1 MARFGGELVED
12 TPKPRFGGGEEGAPA
27 PSPKPEDKPKEK
39 TATERLKQFG
49 EAGLGGTI
57 MGAAAPELT
66 QLAGKGISMI
76 PSPYTKAAGYGI
88 EAAGRQMRT
97 MRGTEAGLGGLAG
110 MTGDVAGQAVESRGF
125 RPPAVFAAELAGGI
139 VGPAFVKTITEAIKY
154 GSRKLLGIE
163 PVKGVK
169 LLAEDLGLDYA
180 QLSPSQREFIKKQI
194 NELRGGKPSTEA
206 QETLYGALKTGA
218 TDITREAEGRAA
230 ARKAES
236 EITQRQAEEQAQKM
250 RLAGKKTT
258 EIGAQT
264 SKEAQAARAQ
274 IGQEREASDVGNTL
288 RQKILSLFGKMTEAR
303 STEYAKQK
311 AIRDAAVAEKE
322 NAGQLVKD
330 LPEYQSLLDGLRTKL
345 LIGKEAQKQP
355 TAQVTEPG
363 VLQAYR
369 NIYDAVNSR
378 RVQIGIDTNG
388 NPAYKTFPTSFDALD
403 DVRRRLGDVAFGKE
417 VEGYSAIGADI
428 ARQYYGKISDIQSK
442 FAGESHDALQGGYEA
457 ASRLLDKYKSQA
469 GKKATAADR
478 FDPSRYKTDAA
489 SLPNDYFNSKQSVAD
504 LLELTGGDRAL
515 VTQAA
520 SDFTARQLRDKNVK
534 GVKDWLNKNSDW
546 LESLPEVKSKV
557 NNYLTTLERA
567 ERVSGKTGTAAKILE
582 SREPTVLRA
591 GEKALAA
598 GEKEAGAITAEAQKR
613 VDTILGDTSPAKRVR
628 EIILG
633 GKQSV
638 WNEVGP
644 ILAGSP
650 EGKKA
655 ISEAVLQV
663 IAPEEIGGLIKLTK
677 FKEDVAPFLISSK
690 LMTPAQTTELET
702 KLRAIYNSAL
712 GDPAKLTMIQN
723 AVKNAIIGVS
733 AQPVGGAAVGAGQ
746 AVMPKQTSKDVLNRS
761 GSIGSAKPRF

>member
-12 TPKPRFGGGEEGAPA
+12 TPKPRFGGEEASAPA
-27 PSPKPEDKPKEK
+27 PTPKLEDKPKEK
-39 TATERLKQFG
+39 TGLERLKQFG

-66 QLAGKGISMI
+66 QMAGKGIAMI

-88 EAAGRQMRT
+88 EAAGKQMRT

-110 MTGDVAGQAVESRGF
+110 MTGDIAGQVAESRGF

-139 VGPAFVKTITEAIKY
+139 VGPAFAKTIGEAIKY
-154 GSRKLLGIE
+154 GSRKLFGIE
-163 PVKGVK
+163 PIKGVK
-169 LLAEDLGLDYA
+169 LIADDLGLDSA
-180 QLSPSQREFIKKQI
+180 QLSPSQRDYIKKQI
-194 NELRGGKPSTEA
+194 DEFRGGKPSSEA

-218 TDITREAEGRAA
+218 ADITREAEGRAA
-230 ARKAES
+230 LRKSDAA
-236 EITQRQAEEQAQKM
+236 IAQRQAEAQAEKM

-288 RQKILSLFGKMTEAR
+288 RQKIMSLFGEMTEAR
-303 STEYAKQK
+303 SAEYAKQK

-322 NAGQLVKD
+322 SAGTFVKE
-330 LPEYQSLLDGLRTKL
+330 LPEYQALLDELRSKL
-345 LIGKEAQKQP
+345 LIGKEALSQK
-355 TAQVTEPG
+355 TAPVTEKG
-363 VLQAYR
+363 VLQAYQ
-369 NIYDAVNSR
+369 NIYDAVSNR
-378 RVQIGIDTNG
+378 RVVTGVDTNG
-388 NPAYKTFPTSFDALD
+388 NPNYKTFPTSFDALD
-403 DVRRRLGDVAFGKE
+403 DVRRRLGDAAFGKE

-428 ARQYYGKISDIQSK
+428 ARKYYGKISDIQSK

-469 GKKATAADR
+469 GKKATAQDR
-478 FDPSRYKTDAA
+478 FDPSRYKTDPAA
-489 SLPNDYFNSKQSVAD
+489 LPNAYFTSKQSVTD

-520 SDFTARQLRDKNVK
+520 SDFTARQLRDKDVK

-557 NNYLTTLERA
+557 SSYLSTLERA
-567 ERVSGKTGTAAKILE
+567 ERVSGKTGAAAKILE

-591 GEKALAA
+591 GEQALAA

-644 ILAGSP
+644 ILSRTP

-655 ISEAVLQV
+655 ISDAVLQV
-663 IAPEEIGGLIKLTK
+663 IAPEEVGGLIKLTK
-677 FKEDVAPFLISSK
+677 FKEDVAPFLVSSK
-690 LMTPAQTTELET
+690 LMTEAQTTQLET
-702 KLRAIYNSAL
+702 QLRAIYNSAL
-712 GDPAKLTMIQN
+712 GEPAKLNMMQN

-733 AQPVGGAAVGAGQ
+733 AQPVGGVAVSAGQ
-746 AVMPKQTSKDVLNRS
+746 AVMPKQSSSDVLNRT
-761 GSIGSAKPRF
+761 GSVGSVKPRF

>member
-1 MARFGGELVED
+1 MARFGGELVEQIP
-12 TPKPRFGGGEEGAPA
+12 TSRFGGEEVIAPA
-27 PSPKPEDKPKEK
+27 TDVEPPKKEK
-39 TATERLKQFG
+39 TPTERLKQFG

-76 PSPYTKAAGYGI
+76 PSPYTKAAGYGLQ
-88 EAAGRQMRT
+88 AAGKQMRG
-97 MRGTEAGLGGLAG
+97 MRGTEAGIGGIGG
-110 MTGDVAGQAVESRGF
+110 MTGDIAGQMVESRGM

-139 VGPAFVKTITEAIKY
+139 VGPAFIKTITEAIKY

-163 PVKGVK
+163 PVKGVQ
-169 LLAEDLGLDYA
+169 LLADDLGLDSA
-180 QLSPSQREFIKKQI
+180 QLSPSQRDYIKKQLD
-194 NELRGGKPSTEA
+194 EFRGTGTPGQA
-206 QETLYGALKTGA
+206 QETLYGTLKTGA

-230 ARKAES
+230 LRKSDAA
-236 EITQRQAEEQAQKM
+236 IAQQQAEAQAEKM

-288 RQKILSLFGKMTEAR
+288 RQKIMSLFGKMTEAR
-303 STEYAKQK
+303 SAQYEAQK

-322 NAGQLVKD
+322 TAGKFVKE
-330 LPEYQSLLDGLRTKL
+330 LPEYQSLLTELKAKL
-345 LIGKEAQKQP
+345 LIGKEAREQA
-355 TAQVTEPG
+355 TAKVTEPG
-363 VLQAYR
+363 VKSAYR
-369 NIYDAVNSR
+369 NIYDAVSDQK
-378 RVQIGIDTNG
+378 VQIGIDTNG
-388 NPAYKTFPTSFDALD
+388 NPAYKTYPTAFEALD

-428 ARQYYGKISDIQSK
+428 ARTYYKKISDIQSK
-442 FAGESHDALQGGYEA
+442 FAGQAHDDLQGGYEA

-520 SDFTARQLRDKNVK
+520 SDFSARQLRDKSAK
-534 GVKDWLNKNSDW
+534 GVKDWMNKNGDW

-557 NNYLTTLERA
+557 SSYLSTLERA

-598 GEKEAGAITAEAQKR
+598 GEKEAGVITAEAQKR
-613 VDTILGDTSPAKRVR
+613 VETILGDKNPAARVR
-628 EIILG
+628 EIFLS
-633 GKQSV
+633 GKPSV
-638 WNEVGP
+638 WKEVGP
-644 ILAGSP
+644 ILASAKG
-650 EGKKA
+650 GK
-655 ISEAVLQV
+655 EAVAEAVRQ
-663 IAPEEIGGLIKLTK
+663 IMADRATSGLVSSVRT
-677 FKEDVAPFLISSK
+677 FREDVAPSLREAK
-690 LMTPAQTTELET
+690 LMTPEQLGSLEAQLQ
-702 KLRAIYNSAL
+702 AIANSAV
-712 GDPAKLTMIQN
+712 GEPAKLTMLQTAI
-723 AVKNAIIGVS
+723 KNAIIGVT
-733 AQPVGGAAVGAGQ
+733 AQPVGGMAVSAGQ
-746 AVMPKQTSKDVLNRS
+746 AVMPKQSSSDVLNRS
-761 GSIGSAKPRF
+761 GSVGSAKPRF